1 MWTCMFFCKLRS
13 PLRSTRNV
21 GEFGQSHQQ
30 YQAKLTIRRTNETS
44 RQFLASYAFS
54 VQYHDCMKFDRLVMD
69 VSNPDK
75 VTSRLQSWQS
85 DFLVLLPLLNP
96 WLVSLFICLPVY
108 QIKPWT
114 KDWNLANVSDIKYTC
129 IKWKKDGP
137 NDPYFGLGCKIQRR
151 KCDRPTEDVDCSRCI
166 KSNRE
171 CFNDDGGQDGEDDSV
186 DGNMELQR
194 LTAQVTSLQQ
204 NFQHLE
210 NHLLRSDTSS
220 QNMVWEETALASWN
234 HRHHSD
240 NDLQS
245 TSSSYSQLL
254 LSPTLTACSSA
265 SVSSG
270 STINNGSMASI
281 NNDGK
286 NKNTDYQW
294 DLTLVGGNLR
304 LDSAIGSF
312 EELIAYGHALQ
323 KYLSPFS
330 GVFDNTAFLF
340 ETMQPQ
346 SILPM
351 VIQVVSLTSPTT
363 TQRKRLIGGTSMINK
378 YHFMLKRRL
387 PEVLLAAAG
396 KPPPLSCIQHL
407 LQTYFTC
414 FNPAFPLI
422 HASSYYAEYASVIRH
437 DPSQHALTMAVC
449 SMVSIS
455 TCRHV
460 VYDNYERRI
469 LADYFYQRAVDL
481 LVDFFDDSERRLESL
496 MVINFISQYQQ
507 QTLRVAD
514 ARKWCTIAFMIA
526 TDLEQE
532 YKLHQRSAASSPPS
546 PNAPSTPASSP
557 ILSYPSP
564 FLPSP
569 LMSSIP
575 LSPPASEPALPSKL
589 VQTTQNVD
597 AAIFGRHYIM
607 SLCCQKFLD
616 LIVEG
621 NPETWQFLNSK
632 PLLFIEDEC
641 DVSYTFIA
649 FYNCALQFM
658 CHPVVLEMKV
668 IHVQC
673 CLHHNRILTPC
684 PNSVQHRNKYID
696 YI

>member
-1 MWTCMFFCKLRS
+1 
-13 PLRSTRNV
+13 
-21 GEFGQSHQQ
+21 
-30 YQAKLTIRRTNETS
+30 
-44 RQFLASYAFS
+44 
-54 VQYHDCMKFDRLVMD
+54 
-69 VSNPDK
+69 
-75 VTSRLQSWQS
+75 
-85 DFLVLLPLLNP
+85 
-96 WLVSLFICLPVY
+96 
-108 QIKPWT
+108 
-114 KDWNLANVSDIKYTC
+114 
-129 IKWKKDGP
+129 
-137 NDPYFGLGCKIQRR
+137 
-151 KCDRPTEDVDCSRCI
+151 
-166 KSNRE
+166 
-171 CFNDDGGQDGEDDSV
+171 
-186 DGNMELQR
+186 
-194 LTAQVTSLQQ
+194 VTSLQQ
-204 NFQHLE
+204 NFQQLE
-210 NHLLRSDTSS
+210 SHLLRSESLTQHMD
-220 QNMVWEETALASWN
+220 WEETALASWN
-234 HRHHSD
+234 HRHHVN

-254 LSPTLTACSSA
+254 PSPTLTASSSA
-265 SVSSG
+265 SMSRA
-270 STINNGSMASI
+270 STINNESQASI
-281 NNDGK
+281 PNDGK
-286 NKNTDYQW
+286 EKKKNYQW

-304 LDSAIGSF
+304 LDSTIGSF

-346 SILPM
+346 SLLPM

-363 TQRKRLIGGTSMINK
+363 TRRKKLDSGTSMISK

-387 PEVLLAAAG
+387 PEVLLAATG
-396 KPPPLSCIQHL
+396 KPPPLSCIQEL

-414 FNPAFPLI
+414 FNPAFPLV
-422 HASSYYAEYASVIRH
+422 HASSYYAEYESVIRH
-437 DPSQHALTMAVC
+437 DPSQHALTMAIC

-455 TCRHV
+455 TCRHLL
-460 VYDNYERRI
+460 YDNYERRI

-481 LVDFFDDSERRLESL
+481 LVDFFDDPERRLESL

-514 ARKWCTIAFMIA
+514 ARKWCTVAFMIA

-532 YKLHQRSAASSPPS
+532 YKLHPRSTASAPPS
-546 PNAPSTPASSP
+546 PNDPYTPASSP
-557 ILSYPSP
+557 VLSYPSP
-564 FLPSP
+564 FPPSP

-597 AAIFGRHYIM
+597 AAMFGRHYIM

-632 PLLFIEDEC
+632 PILFIEDEC
-641 DVSYTFIA
+641 DVSHTFIA

-668 IHVQC
+668 VLHVQN
-673 CLHHNRILTPC
+673 CLYH
-684 PNSVQHRNKYID
+684 
-696 YI
+696 